1 MTFSQAYNYL
11 LSLQSL
17 PRKEYMKDPKHCSIY
32 LKRLQFFLDILG
44 NPEKKIPHY
53 IHVTGTSG
61 KGSVC
66 LMLNS
71 ILTEAG
77 IKTGLSISP
86 HPTCITER
94 WQTCTE
100 PGRSDGGKQITK
112 LEFVELIEFIKPKL
126 DEYIRT
132 TPYDM
137 LSFFEICEAIGF
149 LYFVKKKVDWAILE
163 VGCGGRYDAS
173 NVIPYKDIAVITNIG
188 LDHTNI
194 FGNDKRVIAYEKAG
208 IIKAGCCVFTG
219 VTEKPILDVIKKEC
233 DKNKAGLQVLKSTS
247 SKNLLS
253 TSLLLNKEKDRMRF
267 RTLGNHQLIN
277 ADLVIQIAKHLKIP
291 EAAIKKGLEK
301 IKLPIRI
308 EVVSKKPMI
317 ILDGAHNPD
326 KMKTTVQALKHLKK
340 DVTQTFRFDNGVNML
355 TSTKLHLV
363 VAFTADKNIPQMIKQ
378 LATLKPK
385 SIACTRYTNN
395 PFRQPANPK
404 EIADRFKLVLSERS
418 EPKEND
424 KAKIEIFLDPQD
436 AFSWS
441 KKQSKKTNDIL
452 LVTGSMFLGGELK
465 K

>member
-1 MTFSQAYNYL
+1 MNFTECYNYL

-44 NPEKKIPHY
+44 NPEKQIPHY

-71 ILTEAG
+71 ILTEAK

-94 WQTCTE
+94 WQV
-100 PGRSDGGKQITK
+100 GGKHMSK
-112 LEFVELIEFIKPKL
+112 SEFVELIEFIKPKL

-132 TPYDM
+132 SPYDM

-149 LYFVKKKVDWAILE
+149 LYFVNKKVEWAILE
-163 VGCGGRYDAS
+163 VGLGGRYDAS

-194 FGNDKRVIAYEKAG
+194 LGNDKKLIAYEKAG
-208 IIKAGCCVFTG
+208 IIKPGCVVFTG
-219 VTEKPILDVIKKEC
+219 ERDKRILEVIEKEC
-233 DKNKAGLQVLKSTS
+233 KKNKASLQVVKLTSEQVHKFASTRQKHLGKHQAQNAYLASQISKHLNISKSKITMGIKKTKLPLRMEIV
-247 SKNLLS
+247 SKNP
-253 TSLLLNKEKDRMRF
+253 T
-267 RTLGNHQLIN
+267 
-277 ADLVIQIAKHLKIP
+277 
-291 EAAIKKGLEK
+291 
-301 IKLPIRI
+301 
-308 EVVSKKPMI
+308 I

-326 KMKTTVQALKHLKK
+326 KMKTTVESIANLKPK
-340 DVTQTFRFDNGVNML
+340 TYTPI
-355 TSTKLHLV
+355 HLV
-363 VAFTADKNIPQMIKQ
+363 VGFTADKNISKMIKQ

-385 SIACTRYTNN
+385 SITCTRYTNN

-404 EIADRFKLVLSERS
+404 DLADKFKKLL
-418 EPKEND
+418 PKT
-424 KAKIEIFLDPQD
+424 KIEIFLDPQD
-436 AFSWS
+436 AFNWS
-441 KKQSKKTNDIL
+441 KNQIKKTSDSRSAPTGAGVL

-465 K
+465 SYLVGR

>member
-1 MTFSQAYNYL
+1 
-11 LSLQSL
+11 
-17 PRKEYMKDPKHCSIY
+17 MKDPKHCDIY

-71 ILTEAG
+71 ILTEAK

-94 WQTCTE
+94 WQACPE
-100 PGRSDGGKQITK
+100 PGRRGNKKMSKK
-112 LEFVELIEFIKPKL
+112 EFVELIKFIKPKL

-132 TPYDM
+132 SPYDM

-149 LYFVKKKVDWAILE
+149 LYFVNKKVDWAILE

-173 NVIPYKDIAVITNIG
+173 NIIPYKNIAVITNIG

-194 FGNDKRVIAYEKAG
+194 FGNDKQVIAYEKAG
-208 IIKAGCCVFTG
+208 IIQTGCRVFTG

-233 DKNKAGLQVLKSTS
+233 NKTKTSLEILNLKFEIFKQFLNDSISKKFGKHQMTNALMCINIAKYLKIDDKTIKSGLKRVKLPLRMEVI
-247 SKNLLS
+247 SKN
-253 TSLLLNKEKDRMRF
+253 
-267 RTLGNHQLIN
+267 
-277 ADLVIQIAKHLKIP
+277 
-291 EAAIKKGLEK
+291 
-301 IKLPIRI
+301 PI
-308 EVVSKKPMI
+308 I

-326 KMKTTVQALKHLKK
+326 KMKTTVTSVSPLLPSTSLRTGSGEGSGVRSPRKK
-340 DVTQTFRFDNGVNML
+340 D
-355 TSTKLHLV
+355 LHLI
-363 VAFTADKNIPQMIKQ
+363 AGFTADKNISKMIKQ

-385 SIACTRYTNN
+385 TVACTRYTNN

-404 EIADRFKLVLSERS
+404 DLADKFKKLL
-418 EPKEND
+418 PTC
-424 KAKIEIFLDPQD
+424 KIEIFLDPQD
-436 AFSWS
+436 AFAWS
-441 KKQSKKTNDIL
+441 KKQVKKTNDSCPAPAGAGVL
-452 LVTGSMFLGGELK
+452 LVTGSMFLAGELK
-465 K
+465 N